1 MSGGDRPAVST
12 GVVPLGPPAP
22 ALAQGVELLGPYR
35 GSGSREAPCLL
46 RRHGRTLE
54 VSPLL
59 YLVCTTI
66 DGRRD
71 LDEIAALVGAA
82 YGRAATADDV
92 SWLLERK
99 LAPLGVLAGTGPG
112 AAGAGA
118 VPPPTRPVLG
128 LSARAAVI
136 PATAVHRLTRP
147 LTFLFRPPVLAIVLV
162 AWAAV
167 DAWLLASQGLARGV
181 GHTAGSP
188 SLLLAVAALTVAA
201 GAFHEFG
208 HAAACRYGGAT
219 PGPIGAGIYLV
230 WPVFYNDLDD
240 SYRLDRPGRLRA
252 DLGGVYFNG
261 VFIVVLGLAYLATG
275 FQPLVVA
282 VAVQH
287 LAILQQFLPF
297 VRLDGYYVVSD
308 VAGVPDLFSRIRP
321 ILSSLVPG
329 RAPSPAVTGL
339 TRPARAVVT
348 AWVLVT
354 VPVLIG
360 LLVALVVRL
369 PDMAATVWRSAH
381 GEVLSFAAAWGDGA
395 LGAMAL
401 DCLQLGLLAV
411 PPAGILLTVAFGVW
425 SRLAGR

>member
-1 MSGGDRPAVST
+1 MPGGDRPVST
-12 GVVPLGPPAP
+12 GVADRGSPAP
-22 ALAQGVELLGPYR
+22 ALAPDVELLGPYR

-46 RRHGRTLE
+46 RRHGRTVE

-82 YGRAATADDV
+82 CGRAATAEDV
-92 SWLLERK
+92 SWLLEHK
-99 LAPLGVLAGTGPG
+99 LAPLGVLAGATADAS
-112 AAGAGA
+112 AAA
-118 VPPPTRPVLG
+118 VPPPVRPVLG
-128 LSARAAVI
+128 LSARAAVV
-136 PATAVHRLTRP
+136 PAAAVHRLTRP
-147 LTFLFRPPVLAIVLV
+147 LTFLFRPPVLAVVLV
-162 AWAAV
+162 AWAAM
-167 DAWLLASQGLARGV
+167 DAWLLASHGLARGV

-188 SLLLAVAALTVAA
+188 SLLLVVAALTVAA
-201 GAFHEFG
+201 GAFHELG

-240 SYRLDRPGRLRA
+240 SYRLDRAGRLRA

-261 VFIVVLGLAYLATG
+261 VFVVVLGLAYLATG

-308 VAGVPDLFSRIRP
+308 IAGVPDLFSRIRP

-329 RAPSPAVTGL
+329 RPPSPAVTGL

-348 AWVLVT
+348 AWVLIT
-354 VPVLIG
+354 VPVLIAV
-360 LLVALVVRL
+360 LVALVVRL
-369 PDMAATVWRSAH
+369 PAMAATVWRSAQ

-401 DCLQLGLLAV
+401 DCLQLVLLAV
-411 PPAGILLTVAFGVW
+411 PPAGVLLTLALGVW